1 MRDRR
6 GIFSRFF
13 LPVGAAP
20 GPTGKP
26 AGKPCRA
33 EHRDVPLRGARADR
47 KALSRWEPRRCPLPN
62 RRTGST
68 FLRYVSMVA
77 VRHWP
82 ISALGAPQ
90 PPTWRVGPALPCGIL
105 AKNPNYREARWL
117 AQVVS
122 ILGAGVWGVWRRCG
136 KWVGTCATGGRRRPI
151 CGAGPPSKN
160 TPAPR
165 KPGTCAGVP
174 GKGARPQPEI
184 RGACPC
190 ALEAPV
196 RPNPM
201 LRQPKLPRGASR
213 CATEG
218 RAAGMGMR
226 CEFWVGEIRRS
237 PRNQIE
243 PRKTNIGKIL
253 L

>member
-1 MRDRR
+1 MGQFPAVFSARR
-6 GIFSRFF
+6 YHAWTYGQTSR
-13 LPVGAAP
+13 G
-20 GPTGKP
+20 
-26 AGKPCRA
+26 
-33 EHRDVPLRGARADR
+33 
-47 KALSRWEPRRCPLPN
+47 ALSRWEPRRCPSPN

-68 FLRYVSMVA
+68 FLRFVSMVA

-82 ISALGAPQ
+82 ISAIGAPQ

-105 AKNPNYREARWL
+105 AKTHLATGKHDSWRRWCRFL
-117 AQVVS
+117 AQVSRVF
-122 ILGAGVWGVWRRCG
+122 GAGVWGVWRRCG

-184 RGACPC
+184 RGACQC

-201 LRQPKLPRGASR
+201 LRQPKLSRGASR

>member
-1 MRDRR
+1 MSN
-6 GIFSRFF
+6 FW
-13 LPVGAAP
+13 GALQYRHLA
-20 GPTGKP
+20 
-26 AGKPCRA
+26 
-33 EHRDVPLRGARADR
+33 HR
-47 KALSRWEPRRCPLPN
+47 N
-62 RRTGST
+62 
-68 FLRYVSMVA
+68 
-77 VRHWP
+77 
-82 ISALGAPQ
+82 

-122 ILGAGVWGVWRRCG
+122 ILGAGVWGVRRRCG

-151 CGAGPPSKN
+151 CGAGPLSKK

-184 RGACPC
+184 RGACQC
-190 ALEAPV
+190 ALEATV

-213 CATEG
+213 CAAEG